1 MIARIACTRVL
12 EGDLRVKK
20 VDLNGK
26 PFHFIGIGGIGMSA
40 LAYIVAQRQLPVS
53 GSDLRTSHITDRLAA
68 LGAKIFARQE
78 ASNLESYTR
87 ANSPISRPLP
97 SIAIAKRQ
105 DEGLISSVEPTVNLV
120 ATQVKAPVSSVN
132 NNLPQVICSTAI
144 NPSNPEYQAA
154 LSLGCPIFHR
164 SDLLAALIKEYSSI
178 AVSGTHGKTTTS
190 SAIAYMLLKAGLDP
204 TIIIGGEVDAWS
216 GNARAGN
223 SQYLVAEADESDG
236 SLVKHFPSIGVIT
249 NIELDHPDR
258 YQDLTEVIEIF
269 QTFAEQCETLIG
281 CLDDPNIKQYLKLD
295 LSYSLNPDS
304 DADYVAKNVSYHDRG
319 TQADIWERDQFLGT
333 LNLKLLGTHNLSN
346 ALSVI
351 AVGRKIGLEF
361 AAIAD
366 ALASFTGT
374 KRRFELRGEVNQIR
388 LIDDYAHHP
397 KEIAV
402 TLAAAKLRISQNLD
416 RQRVVAIFQAH
427 RYSRAQVFLEEFAT
441 AFKDADLVVVTD
453 IYSAGETN
461 TTGITGQQLANAI
474 AQHHPQVH
482 YHGELSSLPQFLRS
496 QILQPGDLA
505 MFLGAGNLNKT
516 IPETINLY
524 KSLSVD

>member
-1 MIARIACTRVL
+1 M
-12 EGDLRVKK
+12 KK

-68 LGAKIFARQE
+68 LGVKIFPRQE
-78 ASNLESYTR
+78 ASNLEFYAAT
-87 ANSPISRPLP
+87 NSASSRSL
-97 SIAIAKRQ
+97 SAMAIAKG
-105 DEGLISSVEPTVNLV
+105 ETATNSV
-120 ATQVKAPVSSVN
+120 ATQVKDSAADLTITAQ
-132 NNLPQVICSTAI
+132 NLPQVICSTAI

-154 LSLGCPIFHR
+154 IDLGCPIFHR
-164 SDLLAALIKEYSSI
+164 SDLLAALIREYSSI

-190 SAIAYMLLKAGLDP
+190 SAIAYMLLQAGLDP
-204 TIIIGGEVDAWS
+204 TIIVGGEVDAWE

-223 SQYLVAEADESDG
+223 SEYLVAEADESDG

-269 QTFAEQCETLIG
+269 QTFAQQCETLIG
-281 CLDDPNIKQYLKLD
+281 CLDDPNIQQHLKLD

-304 DADYVAKNVSYHDRG
+304 NADYVAKNVSYHAQG
-319 TQADIWERDQFLGT
+319 TQADIWERGKLLGT

-351 AVGRKIGLEF
+351 AVGRKIGLDF
-361 AAIAD
+361 ATIASG
-366 ALASFTGT
+366 LASFTGT

-397 KEIAV
+397 KEIEV

-416 RQRVVAIFQAH
+416 SQRVIAIFQAH
-427 RYSRAQVFLEEFAT
+427 RYSRAQAFLEEFAT

-461 TTGITGQQLANAI
+461 NTGISGQQLANAI
-474 AQHHPQVH
+474 AQHHPQVF
-482 YHGELSSLPQFLRS
+482 YHQDLASLPQYLRS
-496 QILQPGDLA
+496 QIFQPGDLA
-505 MFLGAGNLNKT
+505 MFLGAGNLNQT
-516 IPETINLY
+516 IPKIISLY
-524 KSLSVD
+524 E